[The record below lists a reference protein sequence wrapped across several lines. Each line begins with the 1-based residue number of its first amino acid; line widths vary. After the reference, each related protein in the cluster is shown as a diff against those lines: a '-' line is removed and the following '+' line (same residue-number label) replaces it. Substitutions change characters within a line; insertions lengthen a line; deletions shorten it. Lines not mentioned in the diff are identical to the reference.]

1 MPSQNEYNV
10 AKQNGRIIHTKIFLL
25 NYKLNIKKKQ
35 LQYNYFNLLFCI
47 KKDAT
52 LHLYL

>member
-25 NYKLNIKKKQ
+25 NYKLQKVDE
-35 LQYNYFNLLFCI
+35 LSGVVLDGYFQY
-47 KKDAT
+47 
-52 LHLYL
+52 